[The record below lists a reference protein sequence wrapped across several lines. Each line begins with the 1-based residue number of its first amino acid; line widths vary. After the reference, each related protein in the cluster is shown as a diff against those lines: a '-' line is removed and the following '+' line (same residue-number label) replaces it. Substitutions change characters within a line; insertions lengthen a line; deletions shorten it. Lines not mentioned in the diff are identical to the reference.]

1 MRNMISA
8 ALMGLMC
15 VVAFGQ
21 GAQLETRVFDIGS
34 MIERGARIESWPVTL
49 PLHAAFAAIGSPEP
63 SWDMEPDG
71 LSSDT
76 AMDLLS
82 VAIGERHWQAEGVMR
97 DVRGARIWITHKK
110 EILDRF
116 GATLA
121 YLERAASQSAVVRV
135 YELPVAAVDALP
147 GKVILSARET
157 AALLNTGKP
166 LAASSVRIH
175 DGGTQRIR
183 SGRSHSFVADY
194 DVEVASDAEIADP
207 VVAILRT
214 GLDVNVLMRILPTG
228 QYYLRVGG
236 RLSRVLSWR
245 DHDPMSTWVGKLQMP
260 RIATTSVAG
269 TGLVEPGGSIALGLA
284 GEHGGHLILVQVSGQ
299 PDTGTVGT
307 ERLRVIP
314 AGLAGEENWILP
326 PMSVPGP
333 AATGR
338 LNREIA
344 TNVGDRDA
352 DAILEGDHLSELIR
366 RTVQPP
372 IWDEAEG
379 VSLQHQRPYFLL
391 VGPEDLLNE
400 TQRRLVEVHQQV
412 VQARSLEFRA
422 GLVSSSDGITIAA
435 GKGDLESVASTLK
448 ERGCVATRVG
458 DQFRLINGIETAY
471 LKDHDPE
478 IAEEATISDP
488 QVDTFFTGLAI
499 HGHVTA
505 SSEGG
510 TVLHGEFVYRDLVEP
525 IASFHG
531 NANDVGLVETPVTTS
546 WQGRVDLPLEPG
558 RWMLIGV
565 APLQEEERSLVILAR
580 VTKP

>member
-8 ALMGLMC
+8 ALIGLMC
-15 VVAFGQ
+15 AVAFGQ

-34 MIERGARIESWPVTL
+34 MIERGARFESWPVTL
-49 PLHAAFAAIGSPEP
+49 PLHAAFAAIGSPEQ
-63 SWDMEPDG
+63 SWEMEPDG
-71 LSSDT
+71 LSSDA
-76 AMDLLS
+76 AMELLS
-82 VAIGERHWQAEGVMR
+82 AAIGDQQWVGEGVMR
-97 DVRGARIWITHKK
+97 DVRGGRMWITHKK

-121 YLERAASQSAVVRV
+121 YLERAATQSAIVRV
-135 YELPVAAVDALP
+135 YELPVAAVDTLP
-147 GKVILSARET
+147 GQVILSARET
-157 AALLNTGKP
+157 SALLNAGKP
-166 LAASSVRIH
+166 TAASSVRIP

-207 VVAILRT
+207 VVATLRA

-236 RLSRVLSWR
+236 RLARVLSWR

-260 RIATTSVAG
+260 RIATTAVAG

-299 PDTGTVGT
+299 PDTGAVGN
-307 ERLRVIP
+307 ERLRVVP
-314 AGLAGEENWILP
+314 AGLVGEENWILP

-333 AATGR
+333 VGTGK
-338 LNREIA
+338 LNRDLD
-344 TNVGDRDA
+344 TSVGDKDA

-372 IWDEAEG
+372 IWDEGEG
-379 VSLQHQRPYFLL
+379 VSLNYQRPYFLL
-391 VGPEDLLNE
+391 VGPQGLLNE
-400 TQRRLVEVHQQV
+400 SQRLLAEVHRQV
-412 VQARSLEFRA
+412 VQTRGLEFRA
-422 GLVSSSDGITIAA
+422 GFVSSADGVAIAA
-435 GKGDLESVASTLK
+435 GKGDLKSVASTLK
-448 ERGCVATRVG
+448 TKGCVATRVG

-499 HGHVTA
+499 NGHLTGT
-505 SSEGG
+505 SQGG
-510 TVLHGEFVYRDLVEP
+510 TVLHGEFVYRDLVES

-558 RWMLIGV
+558 SWMLVGV